1 MVVGVIT
8 TLLLFSGGPIGAIS
22 FAQQQ
27 TTAPGPKIEWLN
39 PDAET
44 SNEISAKDDTSG
56 STTSASYHLV
66 ATVTSLPATP
76 TVVFRYRSGSSAPTD
91 IGTATA
97 VGSDTYEFHWAGNS
111 MPPDAPYDL
120 IASLRSS
127 GSEIA
132 SDTEAVV
139 VNNTANPGTGG
150 LPNPDPT
157 TNQSETVEI
166 TSPANGGSLNFT
178 DPAGDPRFTATIQ
191 VKHSSGVTE
200 LTPYYTVSAPGTEPT
215 WKKCEGGSETA
226 EESANGVSCE
236 LTAPDFPTQVTGIA
250 VVATDDPTAP
260 APEPGPDKESGDAH
274 RVNPV
279 GGPTPTASSTS
290 PSPTASTPSPTQTSA
305 TPSPSES
312 SASPSPSASTPPPPI
327 AYSSQTT
334 IDYNGKAFTGTVKS
348 DLKKCRR
355 GRDVILKKETPGTDK
370 KLGSDETN
378 RQGEYKIREPNAEG
392 TYYTV
397 AKAKGFT
404 DNFGRPVTCGQD
416 RSKKKRV

>member
-8 TLLLFSGGPIGAIS
+8 TLILFSGGPIGAIS

-56 STTSASYHLV
+56 ATTSASYHLV
-66 ATVTSLPATP
+66 ATVTGLPATP
-76 TVVFRYRSGSSAPTD
+76 TVVFRYRSGSSAPLD
-91 IGTATA
+91 IGTATP

-111 MPPDAPYDL
+111 MPPDGPYDL

-157 TNQSETVEI
+157 TNQSESVEI

-178 DPAGDPRFTATIQ
+178 DPAGDPRYTATIQ
-191 VKHSSGVTE
+191 VKHSAGVTE

-226 EESANGVSCE
+226 QESANGVSCE

-250 VVATDDPTAP
+250 VVATDEPTDPV
-260 APEPGPDKESGDAH
+260 PGPDTESGDGH
-274 RVNPV
+274 RVA
-279 GGPTPTASSTS
+279 GTGAGPTPTASSTS
-290 PSPTASTPSPTQTSA
+290 PSATPTPTASTTPSPTAST
-305 TPSPSES
+305 TPSPT
-312 SASPSPSASTPPPPI
+312 ASTPPPPI

-334 IDYNGKAFTGTVKS
+334 IGYNGKAFTGTVKS

-355 GRDVILKKETPGTDK
+355 GRNVILKKETPGSDK
-370 KLGSDETN
+370 KLGSDRTN
-378 RQGEYKIREPNAEG
+378 RRGGYKIPEPNANG